1 MNSSRLLGAIT
12 SDAGGD
18 GEANGDGDIEVNGDV
33 DGDASGDGDAEVMA
47 VIVRRKW
54 QILDNVN

>member
-18 GEANGDGDIEVNGDV
+18 VEVNGDGDDDANGDGGV
-33 DGDASGDGDAEVMA
+33 EVMA
-47 VIVRRKW
+47 VIVRRK
-54 QILDNVN
+54 LMVNP

>member
-18 GEANGDGDIEVNGDV
+18 GEANGDGEGDV
-33 DGDASGDGDAEVMA
+33 EASGDGDAEVMA
-47 VIVRRKW
+47 VIVRRK
-54 QILDNVN
+54 LMVNS

>member
-18 GEANGDGDIEVNGDV
+18 AEANADDDDDANGDGDGDTN
-33 DGDASGDGDAEVMA
+33 GDGDAEVMA
-47 VIVRRKW
+47 VIVRRK
-54 QILDNVN
+54 LMANS

>member
-18 GEANGDGDIEVNGDV
+18 GEANGDGDVEVN
-33 DGDASGDGDAEVMA
+33 GDGDAEVMA
-47 VIVRRKW
+47 VIVRRK
-54 QILDNVN
+54 LMVNP

>member
-18 GEANGDGDIEVNGDV
+18 GDVEVNDDGDGDANGDGGGEVIV
-33 DGDASGDGDAEVMA
+33 DGDDS
-47 VIVRRKW
+47 
-54 QILDNVN
+54 